1 VISLTF
7 KINSENLKKIKEK
20 YQKYDVGV
28 TTNSLQQN
36 TLMSLV
42 QICYQFFMPQAQSAG
57 GLSAS
62 KNTTTFYGTV
72 RTIALRL
79 AEYEIAEELDELY
92 EKTKVNE
99 KKTYPLPVLQYVFNR
114 DARLG
119 YSPEKAYDGR
129 TVTLMQII
137 TALDRAELRIKDLFT
152 QLCILHDIDV
162 SVQVNRPHLGG
173 EEEMNEL

>member
-1 VISLTF
+1 MISLTF

-92 EKTKVNE
+92 EKTKVN
-99 KKTYPLPVLQYVFNR
+99 
-114 DARLG
+114 
-119 YSPEKAYDGR
+119 
-129 TVTLMQII
+129 
-137 TALDRAELRIKDLFT
+137 
-152 QLCILHDIDV
+152 
-162 SVQVNRPHLGG
+162 
-173 EEEMNEL
+173 